1 MWCKARSA
9 IAVSSSLSL
18 LWRDWPGITR
28 SHCARPIFPSQKA
41 DQGNTGPCPLRVN
54 RVGLTLGQPLPV
66 YPYERTSLDR
76 PGWSG
81 SCQHQTCDMRI
92 NAGAPGCLLA
102 FHFRHRGAS
111 VSALRRLRGLHR
123 HGISSGSGMQRPK
136 QLRGLP
142 DVGSFESFSKR
153 RAHRAEQFATLPGP
167 TLVSPKPRQA
177 DRRAQ
182 LKRFG
187 GLASGRR

>member
-1 MWCKARSA
+1 MFDVLQPSVAL
-9 IAVSSSLSL
+9 IATFYPPRGIALPFPKWVKNGPDRTETSL
-18 LWRDWPGITR
+18 
-28 SHCARPIFPSQKA
+28 PIHT
-41 DQGNTGPCPLRVN
+41 DQ
-54 RVGLTLGQPLPV
+54 
-66 YPYERTSLDR
+66 RTSSDR
-76 PGWSG
+76 SGWSV
-81 SCQHQTCDMRI
+81 SCQHQTSDMRI
-92 NAGAPGCLLA
+92 NAGAAGCLRA

-111 VSALRRLRGLHR
+111 VSSLRRLRG

-153 RAHRAEQFATLPGP
+153 RAQRAEQFATLPAP